1 MAGACLTNTEVH
13 LNIALWSSR
22 RARANWRDVLDLIAA
37 SEADVVVTRHGQPAA
52 AVIAYED
59 YVAIQDDLEELRS
72 ARRGQ
77 AALERWR
84 MDPASGRNYAEIRRE
99 LVADGLLDSDE
110 T

>member
-1 MAGACLTNTEVH
+1 MDFG
-13 LNIALWSSR
+13 LWSSQ
-22 RARANWRDVLDLIAA
+22 RACRNWRELLDLIAA
-37 SEADVVVTRHGQPAA
+37 GKVAVVVNRRGQPAA
-52 AVIAYED
+52 AVIAYAD
-59 YVAIQDDLEELRS
+59 YVAIQEELEELRS